1 MVFVRF
7 AAVAAAVL
15 VAAPA
20 LAGPPPAPRVGAA
33 VGIMRPAVMAGQG
46 PFMKQGRGPAVVAHR
61 PYHHGHGG
69 PRTWTAFGPTGWG
82 APVATTV
89 VIAAPAVLAP
99 VRPVL
104 PTSADLPTAADLP
117 VANIVRE
124 PVDPPLLYV
133 VNDLS
138 RGRSMRPGGARIISA
153 GPSLPL
159 AHAPGG
165 TATEFG
171 PRIIELTAR

>member
-7 AAVAAAVL
+7 AVVAAAVL

-20 LAGPPPAPRVGAA
+20 LAGAPPAPRVAA
-33 VGIMRPAVMAGQG
+33 AAGITRPVVMAGHG
-46 PFMKQGRGPAVVAHR
+46 PFVRPGRNIAVFANR
-61 PYHHGHGG
+61 PYHHAHVG
-69 PRTWTAFGPTGWG
+69 PRTWTSFGPTGWG

-89 VIAAPAVLAP
+89 VIAAPGVLASG
-99 VRPVL
+99 RAVL

-117 VANIVRE
+117 VANIVRD
-124 PVDPPLLYV
+124 PADPPLLYV

-138 RGRSMRPGGARIISA
+138 RGRSARPGGARIISA

-165 TATEFG
+165 TPSDFG
-171 PRIIELTAR
+171 PRVIELTAR